1 MVIGKRK
8 KLTVFFILIMG
19 IIALSLVLRFET
31 STAEEAR
38 VSYAW
43 PPRLTY
49 PPDQT
54 VFVES
59 DITLKWRRP
68 YHLASNQAFAVRLWY
83 GDQPP
88 IEIWTDKQSLN
99 AQEMIDSFSQEVGT
113 FYWQVVVIQYS
124 EQNGYEKTISEWS
137 SIYSLQRVRR
147 LSPIPFPP
155 EQQSEAVRAILAQP
169 FASTTQLIDNTRVF
183 VHNHSNGEWQDSFQ
197 PDYRDAVN
205 QMFEYSQGQAANPP
219 YLMCDGQSTSMLSM
233 LEEMGIESHLIY
245 LYGDGG
251 PAVAQHT
258 VLEVFNPETQRWEI
272 QDPSSDLYFIDTQTQ
287 ERASINRLVFG
298 DYDTVEACNESGCD
312 PDKTEQMRVYF
323 QAFRVGN
330 YSSEYDGVYWVNP
343 DRFNV
348 VKRFLDYE
356 GANLAELLTGNASDF
371 SFKFSPWPE

>member
-1 MVIGKRK
+1 MKKHKRFVGV
-8 KLTVFFILIMG
+8 LILIMG

-31 STAEEAR
+31 SIAEEAR
-38 VSYAW
+38 MSYAW
-43 PPRLTY
+43 PPRLTD

-54 VFVES
+54 VFVQS
-59 DITLKWRRP
+59 DITLQWRRP
-68 YHLASNQAFAVRLWY
+68 YRLASNQTFVVQMWY
-83 GDQPP
+83 NDSPP
-88 IEIWTDKQSLN
+88 VEVWTRGQSLN
-99 AQEMIDSFSQEVGT
+99 AQEIIDSFSQAVGT
-113 FYWQVVVIQYS
+113 FYWQVAVIQYS

-147 LSPIPFPP
+147 LSPTPFPP

-169 FASTTQLIDNTRVF
+169 FASTTQLIDDTRLF
-183 VHNHSNGEWQDSFQ
+183 VHNHSKDEWQDSFQ

-205 QMFEYSQGQAANPP
+205 QMFEYSQGRATDPP

-272 QDPSSDLYFIDTQTQ
+272 HDPLNDLYFIDTQTQ

-298 DYDTVEACNESGCD
+298 DYDTVQACDETGCY
-312 PDKTEQMRVYF
+312 PAKTEQQRIYY

-356 GANLAELLTGNASDF
+356 GANLAELLTGNANDF